1 MAPLSACNMAQQ
13 MTLISNDFKK
23 DAATPRNMTFN
34 MDARK
39 SPVVAG
45 RAEVLRL
52 KGSSPIGRRQG
63 NSYARR
69 TTGARANQPR

>member
-1 MAPLSACNMAQQ
+1 MARQ
-13 MTLISNDFKK
+13 MTLISNDFKN
-23 DAATPRNMTFN
+23 DAANPRNTTFN

-52 KGSSPIGRRQG
+52 KGSSPIAGDGAIRTRAARLEQARTRRG
-63 NSYARR
+63 S
-69 TTGARANQPR
+69 